1 MDDGTASLYVLEM
14 STTLVVDVLGVQKN
28 KECYRNLNFQ
38 KVLSQPAKQA
48 AVWGAGGGN
57 SRGLH
62 WEGFKACGKVKVDQ
76 ENVLH

>member
-57 SRGLH
+57 SSLISAISSQ
-62 WEGFKACGKVKVDQ
+62 GFALGRV
-76 ENVLH
+76 

>member
-14 STTLVVDVLGVQKN
+14 STTLVVDVLGMQKN

-38 KVLSQPAKQA
+38 KVLSQPAKRA

-57 SRGLH
+57 SSLISAISSEEVALGR
-62 WEGFKACGKVKVDQ
+62 V
-76 ENVLH
+76 